1 MPPWSVFFQNDNS
14 HIGLASSESG
24 QMLLSLATTTVIDPW
39 WEPSAQRL
47 MGSECGRCIRE
58 APEQLALCHSLII
71 TAIMIKITLAIC
83 MQLAISKH
91 P

>member
-1 MPPWSVFFQNDNS
+1 MTILTLDWHLQKVDKCF
-14 HIGLASSESG
+14 
-24 QMLLSLATTTVIDPW
+24 SLATTTVIDPW

-47 MGSECGRCIRE
+47 MGSECGRYIRE

-71 TAIMIKITLAIC
+71 TAIMIKITLAVC